1 MKEDIKFPKV
11 EGIILA
17 IVQETKEGGEVW
29 NVYLVNQNRDVLNN
43 VLVASKGY
51 GLKNGEQVKTS
62 TLRHHFDE
70 LKANDFLK
78 IEPIQ
83 EELFGLSNEYWV
95 SFYIDRTIYD
105 KKYVFL
111 AESVNENNLVNIPV
125 LNKKGVML
133 K

>member
-11 EGIILA
+11 EGIVLA
-17 IVQETKEGGEVW
+17 VVKDVINNDEAW
-29 NVYLVNQNRDVLNN
+29 DVYLINQNKQLLTN

-51 GLKNGEQVKTS
+51 GLKKGEQVKTS

-70 LKANDFLK
+70 LKAQDYVK
-78 IEPIQ
+78 VEPIQ
-83 EELFGLSNEYWV
+83 QELFGLSNEYWI
-95 SFYIDRTIYD
+95 SFYIERTIYD

-111 AESVNENNLVNIPV
+111 PESITEDNFVTIPI

>member
-1 MKEDIKFPKV
+1 MKNDIKFPKV
-11 EGIILA
+11 EGIALA
-17 IVQETKEGGEVW
+17 IVKDKVNDEEVW
-29 NVYLVNQNRDVLNN
+29 DVYLINHKKEDLTN

-51 GLKNGEQVKTS
+51 GLKDGEKVKTS

-70 LKANDFLK
+70 LKSNDYRK
-78 IEPIQ
+78 VEPIQ

-95 SFYIDRTIYD
+95 SFYIEKTIYD

-111 AESVNENNLVNIPV
+111 AESIKDENLVNIPI

>member
-1 MKEDIKFPKV
+1 MKEDIDFPKV
-11 EGIILA
+11 KDIVLA
-17 IVQETKEGGEVW
+17 VVKEADGLEEAW
-29 NVYLVNQNRDVLNN
+29 NVYLVNLKKELIHN
-43 VLVASKGY
+43 VLVTSKGY
-51 GLKNGEQVKTS
+51 GLKNGEHVKTS

-70 LKANDFLK
+70 LKPHDFLK

-83 EELFGLSNEYWV
+83 KELFGLSNEYWV

-111 AESVNENNLVNIPV
+111 AESIKEEHFINIPV
-125 LNKKGVML
+125 INKKGVML

>member
-1 MKEDIKFPKV
+1 MKDDIKFPKV

-17 IVQETKEGGEVW
+17 VVKDTVDGADVW
-29 NVYLVNQNRDVLNN
+29 DVYLVNQKEEKLNN
-43 VLVASKGY
+43 VIVASKGY

-62 TLRHHFDE
+62 ILRHHFDE
-70 LKANDFLK
+70 LQANDYLK

-95 SFYIDRTIYD
+95 SFYIDKTVYD

-111 AESVNENNLVNIPV
+111 AESVKDSNLVNVPI
-125 LNKKGVML
+125 LNKQGVML